1 MPVAAIEASTIG
13 LQTREVKILL
23 AYKPKRVERHLKHG
37 QTIAD
42 DAIEHQYFAKEVP
55 QRR

>member
-37 QTIAD
+37 QTTAD
-42 DAIEHQYFAKEVP
+42 DAIEHQYFAKGSTSA
-55 QRR
+55 